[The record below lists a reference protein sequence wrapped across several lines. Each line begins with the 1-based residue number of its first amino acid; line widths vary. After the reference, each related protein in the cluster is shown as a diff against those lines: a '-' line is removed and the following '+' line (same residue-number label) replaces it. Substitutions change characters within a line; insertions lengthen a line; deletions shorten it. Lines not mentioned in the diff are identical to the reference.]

1 MGDGGA
7 HFGSKLKMEEAHL
20 SCKWEIEGHTG
31 VVCEKEWYTGVAS
44 GDRRAYWGG
53 KREIEGHTWV
63 VSWRWMGHTG
73 VVSGDRRAHTGVVSG
88 GWRGT
93 LEDGVRY

>member
-44 GDRRAYWGG
+44 GDRRAHWGG
-53 KREIEGHTWV
+53 K
-63 VSWRWMGHTG
+63 
-73 VVSGDRRAHTGVVSG
+73 
-88 GWRGT
+88 
-93 LEDGVRY
+93 

>member
-31 VVCEKEWYTGVAS
+31 VVS
-44 GDRRAYWGG
+44 GRKNGTLGWQV
-53 KREIEGHTWV
+53 EIE
-63 VSWRWMGHTG
+63 GHTG
-73 VVSGDRRAHTGVVSG
+73 VVSERS
-88 GWRGT
+88 RGT
-93 LEDGVRY
+93 LGL